1 MADNPKIRLACID
14 MAGTVMKDDGIVLDA
29 FESALRSVGLEGAEF
44 EQAMEHAHR
53 TMGLSKA
60 VVFRAVLPSDEFVK
74 EALTAFDSAIAA
86 AIEQGRVAEI
96 PGARA
101 AMSSLRGKG
110 VKVCLTTG
118 FTHAIQLAV
127 IEHLGWDEVTDL
139 FIAPSETVRGRPYP
153 DMVLSAVLR
162 TAVDDVREVAV
173 IGDTAND
180 LWSGY
185 RAGASVVAGVLTGS
199 HDRDELERAP
209 HTHILG
215 SIKDFPA
222 IVI

>member
-1 MADNPKIRLACID
+1 

-44 EQAMEHAHR
+44 DQAMEYAHR

-60 VVFRAVLPSDEFVK
+60 VVFRAVLPGEGLVE

-86 AIEQGRVAEI
+86 AIEQGRVTEI

-101 AMSSLRGKG
+101 AMSALRAGG

-118 FTHAIQLAV
+118 FTHEIQVAV

-139 FIAPSETVRGRPYP
+139 FIAPSEMLRGRPYP

-173 IGDTAND
+173 VGDTAND

-209 HTHILG
+209 HTHILA
-215 SIKDFPA
+215 SIADFPA